1 MKLWHVPLF
10 LGWLVLSSLTSVA
23 MDPAFDTLIPYSRGF
38 EAAGDPVLLNR
49 FLIFL
54 TTKDA
59 VKPVPGG
66 NIASHEQ
73 GYVIRQDR
81 LESRWATHL
90 KSGQCN
96 SERDGETLALFH
108 FEGDVVSEGSRKVQ
122 PVIGSAQ

>member
-38 EAAGDPVLLNR
+38 EAAGAPVLLNR

-54 TTKDA
+54 TTRDA
-59 VKPVPGG
+59 
-66 NIASHEQ
+66 
-73 GYVIRQDR
+73 IRQDR

-122 PVIGSAQ
+122 PVIDSAQ